1 MQTLNNQ
8 TALVTGAGSGIGQD
22 IAVKLAQMG
31 ANVVITGRKEAPL
44 KETAAL
50 HGNISYIVADMG
62 KTEDVSRVLVEIKQ
76 KFNRLD
82 IMVNNAGMAPVTPI
96 AKFDTVF
103 NINVRAV
110 VDLTTQALPLLKES
124 KGSIVNIGSAVAN
137 QPLPNMSVY
146 SASKAALK
154 TLTFVWAKELA
165 KDGIRVNN
173 IAVGP
178 IETPIYEKTE
188 LSAEEAQA
196 HKDRVTSLVP
206 LGRFG
211 QPKDI
216 SAIVALS
223 GFRRRQLHHWRG
235 YCRGWWIWYLK
246 NNSGCL

>member
-1 MQTLNNQ
+1 MQNLNNQ
-8 TALVTGAGSGIGQD
+8 IALITGAGSGIGQD

-31 ANVVITGRKEAPL
+31 ANVVITGRKESPL

-50 HGNISYIVADMG
+50 HGNISYIVADVG

-96 AKFDTVF
+96 AEQTLAEFDTVF

-178 IETPIYEKTE
+178 IETPIYDKTE

-211 QPKDI
+211 LPKDI
-216 SAIVALS
+216 SAIVALLVS
-223 GFRRRQLHHWRG
+223 EEGSFITGADIAVDGGFR
-235 YCRGWWIWYLK
+235 I
-246 NNSGCL
+246 

>member
-8 TALVTGAGSGIGQD
+8 TALVTGAGSGIVQD

-31 ANVVITGRKEAPL
+31 ANVVITGRKESPL

-50 HGNISYIVADMG
+50 HGNISYIVADVG

-96 AKFDTVF
+96 AEQTLAEFDTVF

-110 VDLTTQALPLLKES
+110 VNLTTQALPLLKES

-178 IETPIYEKTE
+178 IETPIYDKTE

-216 SAIVALS
+216 SAIVALLVS
-223 GFRRRQLHHWRG
+223 DEGSFITGADIAVDGGFG
-235 YCRGWWIWYLK
+235 I
-246 NNSGCL
+246 

>member
-31 ANVVITGRKEAPL
+31 ANVVITGRKESPL

-50 HGNISYIVADMG
+50 HGNISYIVADVG

-96 AKFDTVF
+96 AEQTLAEFDTVF

-110 VDLTTQALPLLKES
+110 VNLTTQALPLLKES
-124 KGSIVNIGSAVAN
+124 KGNIVNIGSAVAN

-178 IETPIYEKTE
+178 IETPIYDKTE

-216 SAIVALS
+216 SAIVALLVS
-223 GFRRRQLHHWRG
+223 DEGSFITGADIAVDGGFG
-235 YCRGWWIWYLK
+235 I
-246 NNSGCL
+246 

>member
-50 HGNISYIVADMG
+50 HGNISYIVADVS

-96 AKFDTVF
+96 AKQTLAEFDTVF

-216 SAIVALS
+216 SAIVALLVS
-223 GFRRRQLHHWRG
+223 DEGSFITGADIAVDGGFG
-235 YCRGWWIWYLK
+235 I
-246 NNSGCL
+246 

>member
-1 MQTLNNQ
+1 MNTLTNK
-8 TALVTGAGSGIGQD
+8 TAVITGAGSGIGQA
-22 IAVKLAQMG
+22 IAVKFAELG
-31 ANVVITGRKEAPL
+31 AKVLVTGRKEAPL

-50 HGNISYIVADMG
+50 HGNISYIVADAG
-62 KTEDVSRVLVEIKQ
+62 NTEDIARILADVQAR
-76 KFNRLD
+76 FGRLD
-82 IMVNNAGMAPVTPI
+82 IIVNNAGMAPVTPLENQTL
-96 AKFDTVF
+96 AEFDAVF

-110 VDLTTQALPLLKES
+110 VDMAQQALSLLKES
-124 KGSIVNIGSAVAN
+124 RGSIINIGSAVAN

-188 LSAEEAQA
+188 LSAAEAQA
-196 HKDRVTSLVP
+196 HKDRVTAMVP

-211 QPKDI
+211 QPADI
-216 SAIVALS
+216 AELAAHLASDAGAFITGADIPVDG
-223 GFRRRQLHHWRG
+223 GFG
-235 YCRGWWIWYLK
+235 I
-246 NNSGCL
+246 

>member
-8 TALVTGAGSGIGQD
+8 TALITGAGSGIGQD

-31 ANVVITGRKEAPL
+31 ANVVITGRKESPL

-50 HGNISYIVADMG
+50 HGNISYIVADVG
-62 KTEDVSRVLVEIKQ
+62 KTEDVSHVLVEIKQ

-96 AKFDTVF
+96 AEQTLAEFDTVF

-178 IETPIYEKTE
+178 IETPIYDKTE
-188 LSAEEAQA
+188 LSAEEVQA

-216 SAIVALS
+216 SAIVALLVS
-223 GFRRRQLHHWRG
+223 DEGSFIIGADIAVDGGFG
-235 YCRGWWIWYLK
+235 I
-246 NNSGCL
+246 

>member
-1 MQTLNNQ
+1 MMSQLQNQ

-50 HGNISYIVADMG
+50 HGNISYIVADAG
-62 KTEDVSRVLVEIKQ
+62 KTEDVSRVLAEIQQ

-82 IMVNNAGMAPVTPI
+82 IIVNNAGMAPVTPI
-96 AKFDTVF
+96 AEQTLAEFDAVF

-110 VDLTTQALPLLKES
+110 VDLTTQALPLLKAS
-124 KGSIVNIGSAVAN
+124 RGSIVNIGSAVAN

-211 QPKDI
+211 LPKDI
-216 SAIVALS
+216 SAIVALLVS
-223 GFRRRQLHHWRG
+223 DEGSFITGADIAVDGGFG
-235 YCRGWWIWYLK
+235 I
-246 NNSGCL
+246 

>member
-1 MQTLNNQ
+1 MQTLSNQ

-50 HGNISYIVADMG
+50 HGNISYIVADAG
-62 KTEDVSRVLVEIKQ
+62 KTEDVSRILAEIKQ

-82 IMVNNAGMAPVTPI
+82 IIVNNAGMAPVTPI
-96 AKFDTVF
+96 AKQTLAEFDAVF

-124 KGSIVNIGSAVAN
+124 KGSIINIGSAVAN
-137 QPLPNMSVY
+137 QPLPNMSIY

-165 KDGIRVNN
+165 PNGIRVNN

-178 IETPIYEKTE
+178 IETPIYEKTD
-188 LSAEEAQA
+188 LSTEEAQA
-196 HKDRVTSLVP
+196 HKDRITSLVP

-211 QPKDI
+211 QLKDI
-216 SAIVALS
+216 SAIVALLVS
-223 GFRRRQLHHWRG
+223 EEGSFITGADIAVDGGFG
-235 YCRGWWIWYLK
+235 I
-246 NNSGCL
+246 

>member
-50 HGNISYIVADMG
+50 HGNISYIVADVG
-62 KTEDVSRVLVEIKQ
+62 KTEDVSRILAEIKQ

-82 IMVNNAGMAPVTPI
+82 IIVNNAGMAPVTPI
-96 AKFDTVF
+96 ADQTLAEFDAVF

-154 TLTFVWAKELA
+154 TLTFVWVKELA

-178 IETPIYEKTE
+178 IETPIYDKTE

-211 QPKDI
+211 LPKDI
-216 SAIVALS
+216 SAIVALLVS
-223 GFRRRQLHHWRG
+223 EEGSFITGADIAVDGGFG
-235 YCRGWWIWYLK
+235 I
-246 NNSGCL
+246 

>member
-31 ANVVITGRKEAPL
+31 ANVVITGRKESPL

-50 HGNISYIVADMG
+50 HGNISYIVADAG
-62 KTEDVSRVLVEIKQ
+62 KTEDVSRILAEIKQ

-82 IMVNNAGMAPVTPI
+82 IIVNNAGMAPVTPI
-96 AKFDTVF
+96 ADQTLAEFDAVF

-124 KGSIVNIGSAVAN
+124 KGSIINIGSAVAN
-137 QPLPNMSVY
+137 LPLPNMSIY

-165 KDGIRVNN
+165 PNGIRVNN

-178 IETPIYEKTE
+178 IETPIYEKTD

-196 HKDRVTSLVP
+196 HKDRITSLVP

-216 SAIVALS
+216 SAIVALLVS
-223 GFRRRQLHHWRG
+223 DEGSFITGADIAVDGGFG
-235 YCRGWWIWYLK
+235 I
-246 NNSGCL
+246 

>member
-50 HGNISYIVADMG
+50 HGNISYIVADAG
-62 KTEDVSRVLVEIKQ
+62 KTEDVSRILAEIKQ

-82 IMVNNAGMAPVTPI
+82 IIVNNAGMAPVTPI
-96 AKFDTVF
+96 AEQTLAEFDTVF

-124 KGSIVNIGSAVAN
+124 KGSIVNIGSAVSN

-178 IETPIYEKTE
+178 IETPIYDKTE

-216 SAIVALS
+216 SAIVALLVS
-223 GFRRRQLHHWRG
+223 EEGGFITG
-235 YCRGWWIWYLK
+235 ADIAVDGGFGI
-246 NNSGCL
+246 

>member
-50 HGNISYIVADMG
+50 HGNISYIVADAG
-62 KTEDVSRVLVEIKQ
+62 KTEDVSRILAEIKQ

-82 IMVNNAGMAPVTPI
+82 IIVNNAGMAPVTPI
-96 AKFDTVF
+96 AKQTLAEFDAVF

-124 KGSIVNIGSAVAN
+124 KGSIINIGSAVAN
-137 QPLPNMSVY
+137 QPLPNMSIY

-165 KDGIRVNN
+165 PNGIRVNN

-178 IETPIYEKTE
+178 IETPIYEKTD
-188 LSAEEAQA
+188 LSTEEAQA
-196 HKDRVTSLVP
+196 HKDRITSLVP

-211 QPKDI
+211 QLKDI
-216 SAIVALS
+216 SAIVALLVS
-223 GFRRRQLHHWRG
+223 EEGSFITGADIAVDGGFG
-235 YCRGWWIWYLK
+235 I
-246 NNSGCL
+246 

>member
-1 MQTLNNQ
+1 MQNLNNQ
-8 TALVTGAGSGIGQD
+8 TALITGAGSGIGQD

-31 ANVVITGRKEAPL
+31 ANVVITGRKESLL

-50 HGNISYIVADMG
+50 HGNISYIVADVG

-96 AKFDTVF
+96 AEQTLAEFDTVF

-178 IETPIYEKTE
+178 IETPIYDKTE

-216 SAIVALS
+216 SAIVALLVS
-223 GFRRRQLHHWRG
+223 EEGSFITGADTAVDGGFG
-235 YCRGWWIWYLK
+235 I
-246 NNSGCL
+246 

>member
-50 HGNISYIVADMG
+50 HGNISYIVADAG
-62 KTEDVSRVLVEIKQ
+62 KTEDVSRILAEIKQ

-82 IMVNNAGMAPVTPI
+82 IIVNNAGMAPVTPI
-96 AKFDTVF
+96 ADQTLAEFDAVF

-124 KGSIVNIGSAVAN
+124 KGSIVNIGSAIAN

-178 IETPIYEKTE
+178 IETPIYDKTE

-196 HKDRVTSLVP
+196 HKDRITSLVP

-216 SAIVALS
+216 SAIVALLVS
-223 GFRRRQLHHWRG
+223 EEGSFITGADIAVDGGFG
-235 YCRGWWIWYLK
+235 I
-246 NNSGCL
+246 

>member
-1 MQTLNNQ
+1 MQNLNNQ
-8 TALVTGAGSGIGQD
+8 TALITGAGSGIGQD

-31 ANVVITGRKEAPL
+31 ANVVITGRKESPL

-50 HGNISYIVADMG
+50 HGNISYIVADVG

-96 AKFDTVF
+96 AEQTLAEFDTVF

-178 IETPIYEKTE
+178 IETPIYDKTE

-216 SAIVALS
+216 SAIVALLVS
-223 GFRRRQLHHWRG
+223 DEGSFITGADIAVDGGFG
-235 YCRGWWIWYLK
+235 I
-246 NNSGCL
+246 

>member
-8 TALVTGAGSGIGQD
+8 TALITGAGSGIGQD

-31 ANVVITGRKEAPL
+31 ANVVITGRKESPL

-50 HGNISYIVADMG
+50 HGNISYIVADVG
-62 KTEDVSRVLVEIKQ
+62 KTEDVSHVLVEIKQ

-82 IMVNNAGMAPVTPI
+82 IMVNNAGMAPATPI
-96 AKFDTVF
+96 AEQTLAEFDTVF

-178 IETPIYEKTE
+178 IETPIYDKTE
-188 LSAEEAQA
+188 LSAEEVQA

-216 SAIVALS
+216 SAIVALLVS
-223 GFRRRQLHHWRG
+223 DEGSFIIGADIAVDGGFG
-235 YCRGWWIWYLK
+235 I
-246 NNSGCL
+246 

>member
-50 HGNISYIVADMG
+50 HGNISYIVADAG
-62 KTEDVSRVLVEIKQ
+62 KTEDVSRILAEIKQ

-82 IMVNNAGMAPVTPI
+82 IIVNNAGMAPVTPI
-96 AKFDTVF
+96 AEQTLAEFYTVF

-178 IETPIYEKTE
+178 IETPIYDKTE

-216 SAIVALS
+216 SAIVALLVS
-223 GFRRRQLHHWRG
+223 EEGSFITGADIAVDGGFG
-235 YCRGWWIWYLK
+235 I
-246 NNSGCL
+246 

>member
-50 HGNISYIVADMG
+50 HGNISYIVADVG

-96 AKFDTVF
+96 AEQTLAEFDTVF

-178 IETPIYEKTE
+178 IETPIYDKTE

-216 SAIVALS
+216 SAIVALLVS
-223 GFRRRQLHHWRG
+223 DEGSFITGADIAVDGGFG
-235 YCRGWWIWYLK
+235 I
-246 NNSGCL
+246 

>member
-1 MQTLNNQ
+1 MQNLNNQ
-8 TALVTGAGSGIGQD
+8 TALITGAGSGIGQD

-31 ANVVITGRKEAPL
+31 ANVVITGRKESLL

-50 HGNISYIVADMG
+50 HGNISYIVADVG

-82 IMVNNAGMAPVTPI
+82 IMVNNAGMAPVTLI
-96 AKFDTVF
+96 AEQTLAEFDAVF

-178 IETPIYEKTE
+178 IETPIYDKTE

-216 SAIVALS
+216 SAIVALLVS
-223 GFRRRQLHHWRG
+223 EEGSFITGADTAVDGGFG
-235 YCRGWWIWYLK
+235 I
-246 NNSGCL
+246 

>member
-50 HGNISYIVADMG
+50 HGNISYIVADAG
-62 KTEDVSRVLVEIKQ
+62 KTEDVSRILAEIKQ

-82 IMVNNAGMAPVTPI
+82 IIVNNAGMAPVTPI
-96 AKFDTVF
+96 AEQTLDEFDTVF

-178 IETPIYEKTE
+178 IETPIYDKTE

-216 SAIVALS
+216 SAIVALLVS
-223 GFRRRQLHHWRG
+223 EEGSFITGADIAVDGGFG
-235 YCRGWWIWYLK
+235 I
-246 NNSGCL
+246 

>member
-1 MQTLNNQ
+1 MARLQNQ

-44 KETAAL
+44 QETAAL
-50 HGNISYIVADMG
+50 HGNISYIVADAG
-62 KTEDVSRVLVEIKQ
+62 KTEDVSRVLADIKQ

-82 IMVNNAGMAPVTPI
+82 IIVNNAGMAPVTPI
-96 AKFDTVF
+96 AQQTLAEFDAVF

-110 VDLTTQALPLLKES
+110 VDLTTQALPLLKAS

-178 IETPIYEKTE
+178 IETPIYEKTD
-188 LSAEEAQA
+188 LSPQEAQA
-196 HKDRVTSLVP
+196 HKDRVTALVP
-206 LGRFG
+206 LDRFG
-211 QPKDI
+211 LPRDI
-216 SAIVALS
+216 SAIVALLVS
-223 GFRRRQLHHWRG
+223 EEGSFITGADIAVDGGFG
-235 YCRGWWIWYLK
+235 I
-246 NNSGCL
+246 

>member
-50 HGNISYIVADMG
+50 HGNISYIVADVG
-62 KTEDVSRVLVEIKQ
+62 KTEDVSRILAEIKQ

-82 IMVNNAGMAPVTPI
+82 IIVNNAGMAPVTPI
-96 AKFDTVF
+96 ADQTLAEFDAVF

-178 IETPIYEKTE
+178 IETPIYDKTE

-211 QPKDI
+211 LPKDI
-216 SAIVALS
+216 SAIVALLVS
-223 GFRRRQLHHWRG
+223 EEGSFITGADIAVDGGFG
-235 YCRGWWIWYLK
+235 I
-246 NNSGCL
+246 

>member
-1 MQTLNNQ
+1 MQNLNNQ
-8 TALVTGAGSGIGQD
+8 IALITGAGSGIGQD

-31 ANVVITGRKEAPL
+31 ANVVITGRKESPL

-50 HGNISYIVADMG
+50 HGNISYIVADVG

-96 AKFDTVF
+96 AKQTLAEFDTVF

-178 IETPIYEKTE
+178 IEPPIYEKTE

-211 QPKDI
+211 LPKDI
-216 SAIVALS
+216 SAIVALLVS
-223 GFRRRQLHHWRG
+223 EEGSFITGADIAVDGGFG
-235 YCRGWWIWYLK
+235 I
-246 NNSGCL
+246 

>member
-31 ANVVITGRKEAPL
+31 ANVVITGRREAPL

-50 HGNISYIVADMG
+50 HGNISYIVADVG

-96 AKFDTVF
+96 AKQTLAEFDTVF

-216 SAIVALS
+216 SAIVALLVS
-223 GFRRRQLHHWRG
+223 DEGSFITGADIAVDGGFG
-235 YCRGWWIWYLK
+235 I
-246 NNSGCL
+246 

>member
-1 MQTLNNQ
+1 MQNLNNQ
-8 TALVTGAGSGIGQD
+8 IALITGAGSGIGQD
-22 IAVKLAQMG
+22 IAFKLAQMG
-31 ANVVITGRKEAPL
+31 ANVVITGRKESPL

-50 HGNISYIVADMG
+50 HGNISYIVADAG
-62 KTEDVSRVLVEIKQ
+62 KTEDVSRILAEIKQ

-82 IMVNNAGMAPVTPI
+82 IIVNNAGMAPVTPI
-96 AKFDTVF
+96 AEQTLAEFDTVF

-178 IETPIYEKTE
+178 IETPIYDKTE
-188 LSAEEAQA
+188 FSAEEAQA

-211 QPKDI
+211 LPKDI
-216 SAIVALS
+216 SAIVALLVS
-223 GFRRRQLHHWRG
+223 EEGSFITGADIAVDGGFG
-235 YCRGWWIWYLK
+235 I
-246 NNSGCL
+246 

>member
-50 HGNISYIVADMG
+50 HGNISYIVADVG

-96 AKFDTVF
+96 AKQTLAEFDTVF

-196 HKDRVTSLVP
+196 HKDRVTSLIP

-216 SAIVALS
+216 SAIVALLVS
-223 GFRRRQLHHWRG
+223 DEGSFITGADIAVDGGFG
-235 YCRGWWIWYLK
+235 I
-246 NNSGCL
+246 